1 MDWTELIRADYWLSG
16 APGVVHVSAAVV
28 ALITGPLALL
38 RRRKGDTTHRV
49 LGLLFV
55 AAMLFVNA
63 SAFSLYDISG
73 SWTIFHYLAVA
84 NLISVIPG
92 FWTARLFALTKDK
105 NYLVAHATFMGWAI
119 TGVIGAGIAQLATRI
134 LPPLL
139 GDTALFAFLA
149 IYFAITGGLTAVLS
163 HRFAQRTLRPGST

>member
-1 MDWTELIRADYWLSG
+1 MDWSQFLRADYWLTG
-16 APGVVHVSAAVV
+16 APGVVHVSAAAV

-38 RRRKGDTTHRV
+38 RRRKGDVTHRI

-73 SWTIFHYLAVA
+73 GWTLFHYLAVA
-84 NLISVIPG
+84 NLVSVVPG
-92 FWTARLFALTKDK
+92 FWTARLFALKKDK

-119 TGVIGAGIAQLATRI
+119 TGVVGAGVAQFATRI

-139 GDTALFAFLA
+139 GDTALFVFLG
-149 IYFAITGGLTAVLS
+149 IYFAITGGLTVALS
-163 HRFAQRTLRPGST
+163 HRFAQRTLRVNSA